1 MATRLELDASD
12 LPEDELA
19 QWAVDLAQVMWL
31 GFKAFQGF
39 LRLSRSFLSR
49 SSLFTCL
56 SGLVFGLLSSIS
68 QRRRPQRPFRL
79 DATAKNQFG
88 AMGAKVSTQTR
99 SGRAL
104 FEELRRRDLPVMPAV
119 PVDDEKK
126 GGLLSHGL

>member
-1 MATRLELDASD
+1 MAWIQGVSRLFEAFEVVFEPLEPLHMPFGPGFWPFELDFPAATS
-12 LPEDELA
+12 P
-19 QWAVDLAQVMWL
+19 
-31 GFKAFQGF
+31 KAF
-39 LRLSRSFLSR
+39 S
-49 SSLFTCL
+49 
-56 SGLVFGLLSSIS
+56 
-68 QRRRPQRPFRL
+68 
-79 DATAKNQFG
+79 NQFG